1 MKVLFLSHYRNND
14 DIAKLSQNI
23 ALSMY
28 AAEIEV
34 ASRHIDNDK
43 PLVNPSEI
51 MTLLEKTPLE
61 DFTHCIQFLEPEYIV
76 YSSSFEKNIAIVHSN
91 YLNSKYIDNLNLV
104 NEIWCFDDKTK
115 EAISRELKN
124 KILCANFSIK
134 KLAPPIL
141 DLQSQL
147 SFLYNH
153 TDNYNIDDLSI
164 VKSKQF
170 IKENLSA

>member
-28 AAEIEV
+28 VAEIEV
-34 ASRHIDNDK
+34 ASRHIDNNK
-43 PLVNPSEI
+43 SVVNPPEI

-61 DFTHCIQFLEPEYIV
+61 NFTHCIQFLEPEYIV
-76 YSSSFEKNIAIVHSN
+76 YSSSFEKNIAIVHSS

-104 NEIWCFDDKTK
+104 DEIWCFDDETK
-115 EAISRELKN
+115 EAISRKFEN
-124 KILCANFSIK
+124 KIK
-134 KLAPPIL
+134 KLAPPIF